1 MLQFIEMR
9 FGGEYNHCIGREY
22 IKKKPRRKYKERER
36 EKEREKV
43 REIVVESIIMYHILG
58 SCYWCILKRK
68 TNSMQS

>member
-9 FGGEYNHCIGREY
+9 FGGKYNHCIGREY
-22 IKKKPRRKYKERER
+22 IKKARRKYKERER

-58 SCYWCILKRK
+58 LCYWCILKRK